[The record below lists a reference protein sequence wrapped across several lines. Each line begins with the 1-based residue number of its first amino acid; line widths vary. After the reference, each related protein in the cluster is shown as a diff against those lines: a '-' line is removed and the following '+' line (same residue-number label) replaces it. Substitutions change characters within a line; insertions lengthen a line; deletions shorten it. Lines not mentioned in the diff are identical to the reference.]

1 MGGKMSKKTEVS
13 VGERIRQVRR
23 NQGLTQKA
31 FADSLGIAQ
40 GYLSSIESGRQIPSD
55 TLLIALRHLYR
66 VEERWLS
73 SGEGEPVVAASSP
86 QGEPGSSAGKTP
98 LLGRISPDFPR
109 GLQPEDILGHV
120 SFPESSPDC
129 YAMLAYGDFMAPTI
143 QDNDLV
149 LFRPGGEP
157 GNGDI
162 VLVNS
167 KWGDIFLRRYRVN
180 IDGAWLSP
188 DNSAYA
194 PFQPESH
201 SRIIGVVV
209 DIWRK
214 VKF

>member
-1 MGGKMSKKTEVS
+1 MSKKTEVS

-23 NQGLTQKA
+23 DQGLTQKA

-40 GYLSSIESGRQIPSD
+40 GYLSSIECGRQIPSD

-73 SGEGEPVVAASSP
+73 SGEGEPYIEALGP
-86 QGEPGSSAGKTP
+86 REGEPMSSAGRTP
-98 LLGRISPDFPR
+98 LLKRISPDFPQ
-109 GLQPEDILGHV
+109 GLQSEDILGHV
-120 SFPESSPDC
+120 SFPECSPEC
-129 YAMLAYGDFMAPTI
+129 YALLAYGDFMAPTI
-143 QDNDLV
+143 QDNDVV
-149 LFRPGGEP
+149 LFKPGGEP

-180 IDGAWLSP
+180 ADGAWLSP

-194 PFQPESH
+194 PFQPEPH

-214 VKF
+214 IKF

>member
-1 MGGKMSKKTEVS
+1 
-13 VGERIRQVRR
+13 
-23 NQGLTQKA
+23 
-31 FADSLGIAQ
+31 
-40 GYLSSIESGRQIPSD
+40 
-55 TLLIALRHLYR
+55 
-66 VEERWLS
+66 
-73 SGEGEPVVAASSP
+73 
-86 QGEPGSSAGKTP
+86 
-98 LLGRISPDFPR
+98 
-109 GLQPEDILGHV
+109 
-120 SFPESSPDC
+120 
-129 YAMLAYGDFMAPTI
+129 MAPTI
-143 QDNDLV
+143 QDNDVV
-149 LFRPGGEP
+149 LFKPGGEP